1 MNWLLL
7 PAFSYG
13 RDTLRMDRVIQI
25 SAGNAN
31 DFKQEGE

>member
-13 RDTLRMDRVIQI
+13 WDSVIQI

-31 DFKQEGE
+31 DFKQEGG

>member
-13 RDTLRMDRVIQI
+13 RMPPDGRVIQI
-25 SAGNAN
+25 SAGNSN
-31 DFKQEGE
+31 D

>member
-7 PAFSYG
+7 PAFSDG
-13 RDTLRMDRVIQI
+13 GETSGWTVIQI

-31 DFKQEGE
+31 DFKHEGG